1 MRKVSGLTL
10 IELVTVLAVTAILLA
25 VVTPSV
31 ESILANNRSSAYA
44 NDLLSALRLARAEAI
59 NRGVSMSLCARASS
73 TSTSSCGLTWSNG
86 WMLFTDGRG
95 GAGAGTLASSGEEVV
110 KVWPAPKGSATI
122 VTTPANT
129 GYVRF
134 LPNGGRDQSNGASA
148 LAIRFADCT
157 GNQDRTLA
165 VSPTGFVDVS
175 KNACP

>member
-1 MRKVSGLTL
+1 M
-10 IELVTVLAVTAILLA
+10 LAVTAILLA

-44 NDLLSALRLARAEAI
+44 NDLISALRLARAEAV
-59 NRGVSMSLCARASS
+59 NRGVSMSLCARDSS
-73 TSTSSCGLTWSNG
+73 NNLNACGTTWSNG

-95 GAGAGTLASSGEEVV
+95 AAGAGTLATTGEAVV
-110 KVWPAPKGSATI
+110 KAWPAPKGSATI
-122 VTTPANT
+122 VPTPASA

-134 LPNGGRDQSNGASA
+134 LPNGGRDLSNGASA

-157 GNQDRTLA
+157 GNQDRTLT